1 MMRAVDVASVAAGA
15 YVSIRG
21 PSPALNNG
29 AAHAHTGRRQNEPKI
44 HPPVTKFTPNV
55 VLKPC
60 TSMLASRA

>member
-29 AAHAHTGRRQNEPKI
+29 AAHAHTDRRQEESKVY
-44 HPPVTKFTPNV
+44 PPVTKCITNS
-55 VLKPC
+55 VLMPC

>member
-29 AAHAHTGRRQNEPKI
+29 AAHAHTDRRQEEPKVY
-44 HPPVTKFTPNV
+44 PPVKKMHYKLNSDALYV
-55 VLKPC
+55 HAC
-60 TSMLASRA
+60 I